1 MLVFFDTKGS
11 LFVVQITGRRPQQS
25 SSYSHTFADCCFD
38 SITDCA
44 MALPKMMIRLFAPKQ
59 AASSYSASGSLVLP
73 LDEVH
78 ALAEWLLS
86 QDGEYD
92 TYLGTNVIRL
102 LAFEYLNR
110 SKAGNAYRTIQLRD
124 PADLSGP
131 GSNGSGTNGP
141 GSLGPGSI
149 APPHVSAMAP
159 AADPIAVA
167 STHTPQE
174 LPF

>member
-1 MLVFFDTKGS
+1 
-11 LFVVQITGRRPQQS
+11 
-25 SSYSHTFADCCFD
+25 
-38 SITDCA
+38 

-59 AASSYSASGSLVLP
+59 ADSSYSASGSLVLP

-86 QDGEYD
+86 QAGEYD
-92 TYLGTNVIRL
+92 SYLGTNVIRL

-124 PADLSGP
+124 PSGLSAA
-131 GSNGSGTNGP
+131 GSNGPGP
-141 GSLGPGSI
+141 IGPGSI
-149 APPHVSAMAP
+149 SPPHVSAMAP
-159 AADPIAVA
+159 AADSIAVA